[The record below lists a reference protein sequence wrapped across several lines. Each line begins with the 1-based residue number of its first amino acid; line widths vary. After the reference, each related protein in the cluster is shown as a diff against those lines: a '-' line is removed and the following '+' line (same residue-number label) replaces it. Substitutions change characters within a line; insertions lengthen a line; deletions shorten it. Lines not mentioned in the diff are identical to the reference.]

1 MEDDTN
7 KQQVIEMLR
16 RLNNLA
22 IAKEKDKNLSQDG
35 PDNITDT
42 ENEVREDLNLNATFG
57 DVGTEPADSTEN
69 RLQQANLQ
77 ASNDE

>member
-77 ASNDE
+77 ASNEE